1 MRRSNLVLTTI
12 LVYGTMILAAGIG
25 CHRDNQSMPT
35 RAAVPDAFS
44 ATYEVQ
50 SIQPGDYSQYIVTL
64 NRPAPP
70 DRSGN
75 RFVGTWMELKTFLQ
89 PDLKAALEPGTTVV
103 ISIRKARQPVG
114 GFICRCGNM
123 CMARR
128 GGICQGRCGC
138 PINH

>member
-1 MRRSNLVLTTI
+1 MIRKSLI
-12 LVYGTMILAAGIG
+12 ILAVAAIAG
-25 CHRDNQSMPT
+25 CHRAAPSKPT
-35 RAAVPDAFS
+35 AAPAGEPEFS

-50 SIQPGDYSQYIVTL
+50 SIRPGDYSQYIVTL

-70 DRSGN
+70 DRSGH
-75 RFVGTWMELKTFLQ
+75 RFVESVMELKTFLQ
-89 PDLKAALEPGTTVV
+89 PDLKAALEPGTSVV
-103 ISIRKARQPVG
+103 ISIRKARQPVS

-128 GGICQGRCGC
+128 GGICMGRCGC